1 MKYKLPVTI
10 ARLGKDAYMA
20 RCDVVRAT
28 ATADTPEE
36 AIKCLREA
44 IDEMVAEYGEGAVFQ
59 DVGEEIEV
67 RVIEVGR

>member
-1 MKYKLPVTI
+1 MKHKLPVTI

-36 AIKCLREA
+36 VIECIREA
-44 IDEMVAEYGEGAVFQ
+44 IDEMVAECGEEAVF
-59 DVGEEIEV
+59 
-67 RVIEVGR
+67 